1 MGKGMRMSL
10 LREALSEWAI
20 EHEVT
25 LAFLDPSEL
34 YDVAIVGVGRRFNDW
49 FVVYDQTRL
58 LDELAAEIEESTDED
73 DAQREE
79 GDFNPMEQA
88 IEHFDFNIVG
98 GWIGDS
104 TPVFLIKPDDLEEI

>member
-1 MGKGMRMSL
+1 MSL

-58 LDELAAEIEESTDED
+58 LNELAADIEDGADED
-73 DAQREE
+73 EKGE
-79 GDFNPMEQA
+79 DFHPMEQA
-88 IEHFDFNIVG
+88 IEHFDFNIIG